1 MNNDR
6 LYLIHIRECIERI
19 VEYTAKGR
27 EAFLTDTRTQDAV
40 LRNLQVMCESTQ
52 RVSKESKAAHPE
64 IDWKGMAG
72 FRNVLA
78 HDYLGVDIRD
88 AWEVAQTRLPGLK
101 RAVEAMLGELHPPPD
116 NPGQ

>member
-1 MNNDR
+1 MNDER
-6 LYLIHIRECIERI
+6 LYLLHIRECIERI
-19 VEYTAKGR
+19 EEYTAKGR

-52 RVSKESKAAHPE
+52 RVSKESKAAHSE

-78 HDYLGVDIRD
+78 HDYLGVDIR
-88 AWEVAQTRLPGLK
+88 
-101 RAVEAMLGELHPPPD
+101 
-116 NPGQ
+116 